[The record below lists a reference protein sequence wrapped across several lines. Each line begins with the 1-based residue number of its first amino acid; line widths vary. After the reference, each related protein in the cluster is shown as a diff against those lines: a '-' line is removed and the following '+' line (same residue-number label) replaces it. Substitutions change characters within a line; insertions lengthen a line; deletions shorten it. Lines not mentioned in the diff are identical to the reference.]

1 MTCLPFNRAELV
13 TKLKST
19 TWQAALR
26 SLGLSRVV
34 LQESAD

>member
-1 MTCLPFNRAELV
+1 MTCLPFNRTELV

-19 TWQAALR
+19 IWQAALH
-26 SLGLSRVV
+26 SLGPSRVV